1 MIKISIIIATFNAA
15 KTLSKCLDS
24 IVDQLTDET
33 ELILVDG
40 GSTDSTNEII
50 KSYGN
55 KVAIH
60 ISEKDNGIYDA
71 WNKGIKLSHAPW
83 VSFIG
88 ADDVLLPMTL
98 SHYLDVIHN
107 TPNIESYDY
116 ICAFNKYVDENENE
130 VAPIGGSPHWPI
142 FRKRMNAAHVASLHN
157 KKKLF
162 ETIGYYNTSFK
173 ICADY
178 ELLLRKKDKL
188 KFIFI
193 PKYIAGMQIGGM
205 SFSTRAILET
215 FHIRQKHS
223 GLGNLENMLLFIRDW
238 CSFKVYCIILFFRG
252 KISLTK
258 LFNFLKR

>member
-1 MIKISIIIATFNAA
+1 MIEISIIIATFNAA
-15 KTLSKCLDS
+15 KTLSRCLDS
-24 IVDQLTDET
+24 VVNQLTDEI

-55 KVAIH
+55 KIAIH
-60 ISEKDNGIYDA
+60 ISEKDGGIYDA

-83 VSFIG
+83 ISFIG
-88 ADDVLLPMTL
+88 ADDVLLPMAL
-98 SHYLDVIHN
+98 SYYLDIIHN
-107 TPNIESYDY
+107 APNIEIYDY
-116 ICAFNKYVDENENE
+116 VCAYNKYVDENENE
-130 VAPIGGSPHWPI
+130 VAQIGEVPVWNI

-157 KKKLF
+157 KKNLF
-162 ETIGYYNTSFK
+162 EIIGNYDTSFK

-188 KFIFI
+188 KYLFI
-193 PKYIAGMQIGGM
+193 PKYIAGMQIGGV

-215 FHIRQKHS
+215 YHIRQKHCD
-223 GLGNLENMLLFIRDW
+223 LGVWENRFLFIRDW
-238 CSFKVYCIILFFRG
+238 CAFKVYCVLLWFKG
-252 KISLTK
+252 KINHTT